1 MAHRSELNSERD
13 HMTEDLTVPLNL
25 PDFAGLDL
33 DFDIIDSHHHLFD
46 LQAVRYPWLS
56 GHQEEHFLLG
66 NYDALKR
73 NYSAAN
79 YRADAAPLRVVKTV
93 HVEAEADRDDQVNET
108 RWLSGTMAE
117 ECLPDAIVAHAW
129 LHRPDS
135 EAVLAAQAAFP
146 AVRGIRSKPRT
157 AATAATRDSVRGQ
170 QVSMQDPAWC
180 QGLGLLRKF
189 GLSWDLRVPFWHLGE
204 AAEVCALYP
213 DLAIV
218 VEHTGLAWD
227 RSDEGLAEWRQGMA
241 ALAAQDHVHLKI
253 SELGMAGVAWDYDD
267 NRRVVREAVEIF
279 GFARCMFASN
289 FPVAGLRI
297 GYVDQ
302 VSAIAHMIQDC
313 SIAERTA
320 LFHDTANRFY
330 RL

>member
-1 MAHRSELNSERD
+1 
-13 HMTEDLTVPLNL
+13 MTEDLSTPRNM
-25 PDFAGLDL
+25 PDFTGLDL

-46 LQAVRYPWLS
+46 LQAVHYPWLTDR
-56 GHQEEHFLLG
+56 QEEHFLLG

-73 NYSAAN
+73 NYSAAD

-93 HVEAEADRDDQVNET
+93 HVEAEADRDDPVNET
-108 RWLSGTMAE
+108 RWLSGGMAAAG
-117 ECLPDAIVAHAW
+117 LPAAIVAHAW

-135 EAVLAAQAAFP
+135 AQVLAAQAAFP

-157 AATAATRDSVRGQ
+157 SATAETRDGVRGLPA
-170 QVSMQDPAWC
+170 SMQDPAWR
-180 QGLGLLRKF
+180 QGLGLLRQF
-189 GLSWDLRVPFWHLGE
+189 GLSWDLRVPFWHLAE

-213 DLAIV
+213 DLPIV

-227 RSDEGLAEWRQGMA
+227 RGEAGLAEWRRGMT
-241 ALAAQDHVHLKI
+241 ALAAMEHVHLKI
-253 SELGMAGVAWDYDD
+253 SELGLAGAAWDYFD
-267 NRRVVREAVEIF
+267 NRRVVREAIEIF

-297 GYVDQ
+297 GYVAQ
-302 VSAIAHMIQDC
+302 VSAIARMIDDC
-313 SIAERTA
+313 SIGERTT
-320 LFHDTANRFY
+320 LFHDTAKRFY